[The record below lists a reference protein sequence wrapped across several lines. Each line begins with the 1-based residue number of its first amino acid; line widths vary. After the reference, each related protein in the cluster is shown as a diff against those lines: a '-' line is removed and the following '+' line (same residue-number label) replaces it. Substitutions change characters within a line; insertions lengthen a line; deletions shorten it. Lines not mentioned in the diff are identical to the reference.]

1 MLPEKVTKKD
11 LARLFGMST
20 QRVEQL
26 IRDGIVE
33 GDGGNPAKYPLVETV
48 RGYVNYLK
56 DKATGRERKHANA
69 DLEKDKLAA
78 EVRMK
83 EAKAEMA
90 EQELKE
96 LKGELHR
103 AEDVEAITTDHVLYF
118 RSMLMALPGKLAVD
132 LAGTHTAAEQAARV
146 KQEINFVLENLADY
160 KYDPD
165 EYAKRVRERQGWKDR
180 DDDDA

>member
-11 LARLFGMST
+11 LAQLFGVT
-20 QRVEQL
+20 TKRIEQL
-26 IRDGIVE
+26 ASDGVIN
-33 GDGGNPAKYPLVETV
+33 GDGGNPAKYNLVENV
-48 RGYVNYLK
+48 RSYVGLLK
-56 DKATGRERKHANA
+56 DKAHSRKTKDNPE
-69 DLEKDKLAA
+69 LEKDKLAA

-146 KQEINFVLENLADY
+146 KQEIIFVLDNLADY

-165 EYAKRVRERQGWKDR
+165 EYAKRERERQGWKDR

>member
-1 MLPEKVTKKD
+1 MKD
-11 LARLFGMST
+11 LLLDANDVAELFDLSP
-20 QRVEQL
+20 QRVRQL
-26 IRDGIVE
+26 RSDGIISSH
-33 GDGGNPAKYPLVETV
+33 GRPARYKLIETV
-48 RGYVNYLK
+48 RGYTSYLFN
-56 DKATGRERKHANA
+56 KATNRDQKKDNA

-165 EYAKRVRERQGWKDR
+165 EYAKRVRARQGWKDR